1 MPNTEHNPHAAHIW
15 VRELNFLFF
24 NWNIPWQTGKYVIIF
39 ARGMLTSF
47 LDGTTDIA
55 AHLACRNCQSK
66 LPPPLHFPVG
76 WAAFVFVFVAGN
88 AWRQMP
94 SIFCHVFDLFDFRV
108 IEMRYM
114 CQAFH
119 LHAGELCCQRQPEH
133 NPSLLLRVPRVS
145 DDDDFGDDDVRLHS
159 SALCNRREALID
171 THEWWLNMPG
181 VYFFSLPNCWGEA
194 QSIFHLSP
202 DLALTKTN
210 THTLTSRWM
219 SINRTDTAHAHTHT
233 HTHTRTLAHLH
244 TGSICELYNNRAK
257 TNPLLATP
265 STSTFQW
272 PFSQRSK
279 GALTSEANRV
289 LSATRCALHWENK
302 HVWNTTQVIYM
313 LMV

>member
-1 MPNTEHNPHAAHIW
+1 MGRQISLRIW
-15 VRELNFLFF
+15 PVETASQSCLRLCISPSAERPLSLYLL
-24 NWNIPWQTGKYVIIF
+24 PAT
-39 ARGMLTSF
+39 RGTP
-47 LDGTTDIA
+47 I
-55 AHLACRNCQSK
+55 K
-66 LPPPLHFPVG
+66 
-76 WAAFVFVFVAGN
+76 
-88 AWRQMP
+88 RQMP

-114 CQAFH
+114 CQEFH
-119 LHAGELCCQRQPEH
+119 LHAGELCCQWQPEH
-133 NPSLLLRVPRVS
+133 NPSLLLRVQRVS

-194 QSIFHLSP
+194 QSIFHLSL

-233 HTHTRTLAHLH
+233 RTLAHLH
-244 TGSICELYNNRAK
+244 TRSICELNNNRAK